1 MRRKGNERWTEG
13 SNPTDRITKY
23 HYECHQTIIQTFALN
38 VNVKNLGILVNHI
51 TYNKTF

>member
-1 MRRKGNERWTEG
+1 MKRKGNERRTKG

-23 HYECHQTIIQTFALN
+23 HYECPQTIIQTFAL
-38 VNVKNLGILVNHI
+38 NVKNLGILVNHI

>member
-1 MRRKGNERWTEG
+1 MRRKGNERRTKG

-23 HYECHQTIIQTFALN
+23 HYEYHQGIVQTFAII
-38 VNVKNLGILVNHI
+38 VKNLGIFVNHI